1 MAGITSIPDAAY
13 EIFIVPEYK
22 SRIES
27 AVPGWYNEPMFVVT
41 RPLKI
46 T

>member
-1 MAGITSIPDAAY
+1 MAGITSMFGAAY
-13 EIFIVPEYK
+13 IIFAVPEYK

-27 AVPGWYNEPMFVVT
+27 AVPRWYNEPMFVVI